1 MRFINYIFIFLL
13 FLLIFS
19 IPTHGSFPV
28 QGSFYSLN
36 SETLSSYS
44 QFDNEYILVE
54 TFATWCIPC
63 IEEFYEISKINS
75 LYANYMHFLSLSVSP
90 STDNFDNVRSF
101 ILNSENTYNFT
112 LNWAVGLEQID
123 KQTFSNY
130 FNISVIP
137 STYLITSSG
146 ELKAKWEGL
155 VNASEIINFIDTE
168 ISFVSTLDKGF
179 SINQNFT
186 TAISIF
192 TFMIIISY
200 FFTPKLKK
208 IKN

>member
-1 MRFINYIFIFLL
+1 MRLINYIFIFLL

-36 SETLSSYS
+36 TETLSSYS
-44 QFDNEYILVE
+44 QFDNQYILVE

-63 IEEFYEISKINS
+63 LEEFYEISKINS
-75 LYANYMHFLSLSVSP
+75 LYANYMNFLSLSVSP
-90 STDNFDNVRSF
+90 STDNFENVRSF
-101 ILNSENTYNFT
+101 ILNSEKEYNYT
-112 LNWAVGLEQID
+112 LNWVVGLEQMG

-130 FNISVIP
+130 FNISIIP
-137 STYLITSSG
+137 STYLITSNG

-155 VNASEIINFIDTE
+155 VNASEIINFIDAE
-168 ISFVSTLDKGF
+168 ITFVSTLNDGF

-186 TAISIF
+186 TAISIL
-192 TFMIIISY
+192 TFMIVISY
-200 FFTPKLKK
+200 ILNPKLKK

>member
-36 SETLSSYS
+36 TETLSSYS
-44 QFDNEYILVE
+44 QFDNQYILVE

-63 IEEFYEISKINS
+63 LEEFYEISKINS
-75 LYANYMHFLSLSVSP
+75 LYANYMNFLSLSVSP
-90 STDNFDNVRSF
+90 STDNFENVRSF
-101 ILNSENTYNFT
+101 ILNSEKEYNYT
-112 LNWAVGLEQID
+112 LNWVVGLEQMS

-130 FNISVIP
+130 FNISIIP
-137 STYLITSSG
+137 STYLITSNG

-155 VNASEIINFIDTE
+155 VNASEIINFIDAE
-168 ISFVSTLDKGF
+168 ITFVSTLNDGF

-186 TAISIF
+186 TAISIL

-200 FFTPKLKK
+200 ILNPKLKK